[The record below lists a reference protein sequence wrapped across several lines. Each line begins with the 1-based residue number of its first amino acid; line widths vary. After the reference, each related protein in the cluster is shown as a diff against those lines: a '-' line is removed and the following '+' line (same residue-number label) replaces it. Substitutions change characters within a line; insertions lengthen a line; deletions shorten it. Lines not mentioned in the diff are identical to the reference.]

1 MSTLLQDLRYT
12 FRQLRRSPAFACT
25 VLLTMTLAIGAT
37 AALTGV
43 LHSTLWNRL
52 PYPDADRLLDLGDRN
67 LRGFHS
73 NGLVS
78 VARTADLAA
87 LERDGHRVF
96 DAVAFFYTS
105 NDTLAQNGHEPQAVS
120 GAGVSGE
127 FFTAIGAAPLLG
139 RTLVAAD
146 NVPNGPG
153 MVILS
158 YRLWQSSFGGDRA
171 VVGRNVRLGSIQAE
185 VVGVMGPRF
194 ELPLGTDIWYPG
206 RILPSNFAGY
216 RGDGSRFVSVLARRN
231 ALETQAS
238 LRSSLDTLAAR
249 LAAKYPTSDA
259 GWGFSVSTVRD
270 SLFGEFRHALLLLAA
285 AVALVLLVAAVNL
298 AGLQLARN
306 AARQQEFAIRGALG
320 ISSGRLLRQLI
331 TESVALTL
339 SGSVLGLAEA
349 WVLLHV
355 LLSRLPAALLAVD
368 KPRLDPRTLILAILL
383 SLAIGIFTSVL
394 PFVRLAAS
402 LRGGFGSA
410 GGERAETGGRSGRAT
425 QRLGSGFCVA
435 QIALALVLLT
445 LATAVLGGLR
455 ELLNTP
461 LGFDTA
467 QVQTFTVD
475 LPWSSGPA
483 DMLKYHQLYARVEE
497 TAAALPGTQGVGAM
511 SALPLSNFS
520 IRSTFDLEGQAA
532 TPNHDAIVAEGRSM
546 TPGFLKALHIPLL
559 AGRALDAHDAE
570 PNAPAVMMVN
580 RELATHYFG
589 GEGNAL
595 GKRLVSRLGTEGTV
609 LGTTEI
615 VGVVGDV
622 HGTGGSLTNPL
633 QPEIYIPENGG
644 WPHMQFA
651 IRSSVPPAQL
661 EPAIRRLVRG
671 LGGTASVSHF
681 GTLSMAVSHSTEQ
694 PRLDAMLLTLFA
706 AFAMVLVVV
715 GVYGLA
721 AFDLAQRTREFALRM
736 ALGSS
741 RKRIFALLMRDA
753 SRILAVGLAAGAT
766 ISMAASQLISAHV
779 PGTTPSLTTVLPF
792 SALAVCVAVL
802 ASTFIPAHRAS
813 TIEPM
818 RAMRTE

>member
-1 MSTLLQDLRYT
+1 MNTLLQDLRFT
-12 FRQLRRSPAFACT
+12 FRQLRRSPAFTCT

-43 LHSTLWNRL
+43 LRSTLWNRL
-52 PYPDADRLLDLGDRN
+52 PYPEADRLLDISDRN

-87 LERDGHRVF
+87 LEHDGHKVF
-96 DAVAFFYTS
+96 EAVAFFFTS
-105 NDTLAQNGHEPQAVS
+105 NDTLAQDGHEPQAVA
-120 GAGVSGE
+120 GAGVSDD
-127 FFTAIGAAPLLG
+127 FFTVIGDAPLLG
-139 RTLVAAD
+139 RTLATAD

-153 MVILS
+153 LVVLS
-158 YRLWQSSFGGDRA
+158 HRLWQSSFGGDKA
-171 VVGRNVRLGSIQAE
+171 VVGRSVRLGNSQAE
-185 VVGVMGPRF
+185 IVGVMGPRF
-194 ELPLGTDIWYPG
+194 DLPRGADLWYPG
-206 RILPSNFAGY
+206 HILPANFGSY

-231 ALETQAS
+231 VHEPQAN
-238 LRSSLDTLAAR
+238 LKSSVDTLAAR
-249 LAAKYPTSDA
+249 LAAKYPSSDA
-259 GWGFSVSTVRD
+259 AWGFSVSTVRA

-285 AVALVLLVAAVNL
+285 AVALVLLVAAVNI

-320 ISSGRLLRQLI
+320 ISSGRLLRQLA

-339 SGSVLGLAEA
+339 AGSALGIAAA
-349 WVLLHV
+349 WGLLHL
-355 LLSRLPAALLAVD
+355 LLSRLPAALLTLD
-368 KPRLDPRTLILAILL
+368 KPRLDAQTLLLAVLL
-383 SLAIGIFTSVL
+383 SLVIGIFTSAL

-402 LRGGFGSA
+402 LREGFGSVGDGCSAA
-410 GGERAETGGRSGRAT
+410 GGQSGRVT
-425 QRLGSGFCVA
+425 QRLGSGFCIV

-445 LATAVLGGLR
+445 LTTAVIQGLR
-455 ELLNTP
+455 ELLRAP

-475 LPWSSGPA
+475 LPWGSGEA
-483 DMLKYHQLYARVEE
+483 DRIKFHQFYARIEAA
-497 TAAALPGTQGVGAM
+497 AAALPGAQGVGAM

-520 IRSTFDLEGQAA
+520 VRSTFDIEGQAA
-532 TPNHDAIVAEGRSM
+532 TPNHDAVVAEGRFM
-546 TPGFLKALHIPLL
+546 TPGLLRTLHIPLL

-570 PNAPAVMMVN
+570 TNAPAVTMVS
-580 RELATHYFG
+580 RELALHYFG

-595 GKRLVSRLGTEGTV
+595 GKRLVSRFGVDGKV

-622 HGTGGSLTNPL
+622 HGTGGSLTNAV
-633 QPEIYIPENGG
+633 QPVIYTPENGG

-651 IRSSVPPAQL
+651 VRSTAPAAQL
-661 EPAIRRLVRG
+661 EPAIRRLVRSA
-671 LGGTASVSHF
+671 GGAASASHF
-681 GTLSMAVSHSTEQ
+681 GTLSTAVNRSTEQ
-694 PRLDAMLLTLFA
+694 PRLNATLLSLFA
-706 AFAMVLVVV
+706 AFAMLLVMV

-741 RKRIFALLMRDA
+741 RQGIFVLLMRG
-753 SRILAVGLAAGAT
+753 SLRILAFGVVAGTAVSVAASRLLAASVAGMP
-766 ISMAASQLISAHV
+766 S
-779 PGTTPSLTTVLPF
+779 SLTAVLPL
-792 SALAVCVAVL
+792 SAFVLCLLVL
-802 ASTFIPAHRAS
+802 AATLLPAQRAS
-813 TIEPM
+813 TLEPM